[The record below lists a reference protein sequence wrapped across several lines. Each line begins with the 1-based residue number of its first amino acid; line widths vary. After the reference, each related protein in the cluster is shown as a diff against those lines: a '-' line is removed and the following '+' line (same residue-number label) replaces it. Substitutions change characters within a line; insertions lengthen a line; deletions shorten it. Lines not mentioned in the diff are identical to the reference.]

1 MIGKN
6 PVTGKKIVL
15 DAINGLAL
23 YNTSTK
29 SINFQSGN
37 GLALTAVLKK

>member
-15 DAINGLAL
+15 DGINGFALYNISTKSIHFQSENGLAL
-23 YNTSTK
+23 
-29 SINFQSGN
+29 IV
-37 GLALTAVLKK
+37 VLQK

>member
-15 DAINGLAL
+15 DGINGLAL

-37 GLALTAVLKK
+37 SLGMTAVLKK

>member
-15 DAINGLAL
+15 DGINGLAL

-37 GLALTAVLKK
+37 GLALTAVLQK